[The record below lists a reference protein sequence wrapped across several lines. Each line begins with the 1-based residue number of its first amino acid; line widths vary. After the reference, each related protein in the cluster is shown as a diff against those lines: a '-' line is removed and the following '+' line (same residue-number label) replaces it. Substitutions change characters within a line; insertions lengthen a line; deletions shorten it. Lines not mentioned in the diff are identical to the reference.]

1 MGRLLALPTNIGLGG
16 EVTEVDKYCSLLRN
30 GINYGRKKFYSL
42 DPKKDFFVEA
52 TNQNW
57 VMQLIGLATP
67 APRHSG

>member
-1 MGRLLALPTNIGLGG
+1 
-16 EVTEVDKYCSLLRN
+16 VTEVEKYCSLLRN

-42 DPKKDFFVEA
+42 DPKRAKKDFFVEA

-67 APRHSG
+67 APRHSGWRHSA